1 MELELQRTLLEDYQL
16 MADMVLTQEEVLESI
31 VPDAFPDI
39 SRIVSAF
46 GSACL
51 TAKQLGSGTVKV
63 MGSANI
69 SILYLPEGDPKP
81 RALTVSIPFQCN
93 GDNPK
98 IKESDHLHINVLSTV
113 PDVRLI
119 NPRKL
124 FVKAEL
130 KLAAKVYAGCSR
142 EIVCDLASDDD
153 PTIQKL
159 WKQSEHF
166 SISAVMEKTF
176 EFSDTLR
183 QSASKPHMDD
193 LLLYSVA
200 PFTIEARYI
209 GRKLVC
215 KGELLLSALYC
226 SGTEVNANRFELP
239 FSQVLDLDS
248 SFDEGNPD
256 VSIYLKHTSCVL
268 RNGELEV
275 TVEAVLQASLWSHKD
290 VTLLSDIYS
299 TSAPLATERTSGV
312 LCTAC
317 EWETHREGSR
327 KFCESGIP
335 AKQVLDCS
343 LTLSPI
349 TTQETQAL
357 TEFDTV
363 GEVCI
368 LYLSE
373 DNALC
378 SVSYRV
384 PVKHSVEKVDGTL
397 CKCSCRLA
405 GEVIAVPVTGGFEVR
420 FETEFVTLKTRLE
433 SAPYISAVK
442 KESAVEKTGQNPSV
456 IIRMVD
462 HGESLWEIAKS
473 CGATIDD
480 IYRANELASEAVIPG
495 TILLIPTRR

>member
-16 MADMVLTQEEVLESI
+16 TADMILTQEEVLESI

-46 GSACL
+46 GSAFL
-51 TAKQLGSGTVKV
+51 TTKQLGSGTIKV
-63 MGSANI
+63 MGTANI
-69 SILYLPEGDPKP
+69 SILYMPEGDPKP

-93 GDNPK
+93 GDDPK
-98 IKESDHLHINVLSTV
+98 IKESDHLHINILSTI

-130 KLAAKVYAGCSR
+130 KLGAKVYAGCSR
-142 EIVCDLASDDD
+142 EVVCDLASNDD

-159 WKQSEHF
+159 WKKSEHF
-166 SISAVMEKTF
+166 AISAVMEKAF

-183 QSASKPHMDD
+183 QSSSKPHMDD
-193 LLLYSVA
+193 LLLYSVV
-200 PFTIEARYI
+200 PFTMDARYI

-226 SGTEVNANRFELP
+226 SGTELNANRFELP

-248 SFDEGNPD
+248 DFDEGKPD
-256 VSIYLKHTSCVL
+256 VNIYLKHTSCIL
-268 RNGELEV
+268 RDGELEV
-275 TVEAVLQASLWSHKD
+275 TVEAVLQASLWSHRD
-290 VTLLSDIYS
+290 ITLLCDIYS
-299 TSAPLATERTSGV
+299 TSASLDTERTSGV
-312 LCTAC
+312 LCTSC
-317 EWETHREGSR
+317 EWESSREGAR
-327 KFCESGIP
+327 QFCESGIP
-335 AKQVLDCS
+335 ARQVLDCS
-343 LTLSPI
+343 LTLSSV
-349 TTQETQAL
+349 TTQQTQEL

-384 PVKHSVEKVDGTL
+384 PVKHSIENVDGIL

-420 FETEFVTLKTRLE
+420 FETEFIKLKTKQE
-433 SAPYISAVK
+433 AVSYIAAVK
-442 KESAVEKTGQNPSV
+442 RENTVEKTGQNPSV
-456 IIRMVD
+456 MIRMVD

-480 IYRANELASEAVIPG
+480 ICRANELTSEAVIPG